1 VSRTL
6 IWIYLEP
13 NDADVQAFRHAL
25 EQRPDIQQRIEL
37 VFGRS
42 NVPEAVAHEVEVFV
56 CGWVPEDVLEDA
68 ERLRWVSFWSAG
80 LDGKIA
86 PRLLERGVQIT
97 NASGVHGPNIAEHV
111 FGMMIYF
118 TRRFD
123 FYLRAQRDRRWER
136 TPAEKPPGELSGQ
149 TLGILG
155 FGRIGEALA
164 VRARAFGMR
173 VIAVKRDP
181 SIRYDATVQPDA
193 LYGLDGLPTV
203 LSEADHV
210 CIALPYTEQTH
221 HLIDR
226 ERLGQMRP
234 SAYLYNIARGKIVDE
249 AALIEALRQGAI
261 AGAGLD
267 VFDEE
272 PLPAHSPLWGM
283 ENVFIT
289 PHVSGVTPRYFERF
303 VKLFVANL
311 ERYLEGERLLNRY
324 DPQRGY

>member
-6 IWIYLEP
+6 VWIYLEP
-13 NDADVQAFRHAL
+13 NDPDAQAFRHAL
-25 EQRPDIQQRIEL
+25 EQHPDIQKRVEL

-42 NVPEAVAHEVEVFV
+42 NMPEAVIHEVEVFV
-56 CGWVPEDVLEDA
+56 CGGVPEGILEAA

-80 LDGKIA
+80 LDGKLT

-123 FYLRAQRDRRWER
+123 FYLRAQWARRWER
-136 TPAEKPPGELSGQ
+136 TPPKQSPGELSGQ

-164 VRARAFGMR
+164 WRARAFGMR

-181 SIRYDATVQPDA
+181 SMRYDATVQPDA
-193 LYGLDGLPTV
+193 LYGLEGLPTV

-249 AALIEALRQGAI
+249 AALIEALQQGTI

-267 VFDEE
+267 VFVEE
-272 PLPAHSPLWGM
+272 PLPAHSPLWTM
-283 ENVFIT
+283 ENVLIT
-289 PHVSGVTPRYFERF
+289 PHISGVTPHYFERF
-303 VKLFVANL
+303 AKLFMVNVQ
-311 ERYLEGERLLNRY
+311 RYLAGEQLLNSY

>member
-1 VSRTL
+1 MSRTL

-13 NDADVQAFRHAL
+13 DDADAQAFWHAL
-25 EQRPDIQQRIEL
+25 EPYSDIQKRIEL
-37 VFGRS
+37 VFGRT
-42 NVPEAVAHEVEVFV
+42 NVPESVVHEAEVFV
-56 CGWVPEDVLEDA
+56 CGGVPEDTLKRA

-80 LDGKIA
+80 LDGKV
-86 PRLLERGVQIT
+86 PSWLLKRGVQIT

-111 FGMMIYF
+111 LGMMIYF

-123 FYLRAQRDRRWER
+123 FYLRAQWSRRWER
-136 TPAEKPPGELSGQ
+136 TPPNRLPGELSGQ

-164 VRARAFGMR
+164 VRAHAFGMR

-181 SIRYDATVQPDA
+181 NRRYDATVQPDR
-193 LYGLDGLPTV
+193 LYGLEGLPEV

-210 CIALPYTEQTH
+210 CVALPYTEQTH

-226 ERLGQMRP
+226 ERLSQMRS

-249 AALIEALRQGAI
+249 VALIEALQQGTI

-267 VFDEE
+267 VFEEE
-272 PLPAHSPLWGM
+272 PLPADSPLWTM
-283 ENVFIT
+283 ENVFLT
-289 PHVSGVTPRYFERF
+289 PHVSGVTPHYFVRF
-303 VKLFVANL
+303 AQLFVANL
-311 ERYLEGERLLNRY
+311 ERYLEGKSLLNRY
-324 DPQRGY
+324 EPQRGY